1 MPALALDYRAM
12 VNDPADL
19 EGNAQITPV
28 SLSTTGADSA
38 ALSEGIYDVWCDV
51 NCYIKVGDTPNDV
64 TTSTGYL
71 LVAGNVVPLIIRQGK
86 KLGGVVSTG
95 TGTLSA
101 HRVR

>member
-1 MPALALDYRAM
+1 MSALALDYRSM

-28 SLSTTGADSA
+28 SVSTTGAQSA
-38 ALSEGIYDVWCDV
+38 ALTEGIYDVWADADV
-51 NCYIKVGDTPNDV
+51 YIKVATTANDV

-71 LVAGNVVPLIIRQGK
+71 LVSGNVVPILIREGRKI
-86 KLGGVVSTG
+86 GGILASG
-95 TGTLSA
+95 TGTLRA